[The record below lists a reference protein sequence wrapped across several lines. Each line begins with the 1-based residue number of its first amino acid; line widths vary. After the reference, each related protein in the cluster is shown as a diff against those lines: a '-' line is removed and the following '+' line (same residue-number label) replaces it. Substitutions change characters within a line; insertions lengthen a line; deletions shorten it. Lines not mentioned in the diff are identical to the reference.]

1 MIGQKSQEQGNDRQG
16 PFAAGEKRQGLLLLS
31 WRADIDFHTGFQDMF
46 LVGQGQV
53 GRTAAEETA
62 EDILEVD
69 ADFLEGLGE
78 LFGHGRIDFSDDSP
92 QFFPRFFQVIALAVV
107 EVPLFQSRLVFVFSC
122 RVDGP
127 QGCDLPFREATL
139 SWSSFS
145 EPSRRRSMASWR
157 LRPCMASR
165 SS

>member
-1 MIGQKSQEQGNDRQG
+1 MTVRAQ
-16 PFAAGEKRQGLLLLS
+16 FAAGEKRQGLLLLS

-69 ADFLEGLGE
+69 TDFLEGLGE
-78 LFGHGRIDFSDDSP
+78 LFGHGRVFSDDSP
-92 QFFPRFFQVIALAVV
+92 QFSAILSGHRTGGCRSPTFPEPSCI
-107 EVPLFQSRLVFVFSC
+107 RLQYH

-127 QGCDLPFREATL
+127 QGCDLPFQEATL

-145 EPSRRRSMASWR
+145 EPSRRRSMAS
-157 LRPCMASR
+157 LAAQGCMASR

>member
-1 MIGQKSQEQGNDRQG
+1 M
-16 PFAAGEKRQGLLLLS
+16 
-31 WRADIDFHTGFQDMF
+31 
-46 LVGQGQV
+46 

-69 ADFLEGLGE
+69 TDFLEGLGE
-78 LFGHGRIDFSDDSP
+78 LFGHGRVDFSDDSP

-107 EVPLFQSRLVFVFSC
+107 EVPLFQSRLVFVFS
-122 RVDGP
+122 
-127 QGCDLPFREATL
+127 
-139 SWSSFS
+139 